1 MLRTRILISLALSA
15 MLGACA
21 PAKVKEPLSQR
32 PSIYYL
38 QPAQLDIQD
47 FPPAPEPG
55 SETDKADLSI
65 LRDWQAKRTKEQCAK
80 AKAEKGAYFE
90 DFYGD
95 ISPFLSP
102 LPPEASDFFKRVRF
116 DTDTAVS
123 RLKDRFRRPRP
134 FRRKEGLKKCA
145 GKAGGRSYPSGHA
158 TISRVFALII
168 SDLAPERR
176 AEFLARA
183 DEAALNRVIGGVHHP
198 SDIEAGKKAAET
210 IYARLLENPS
220 FRADMAALRKYLVQK

>member
-1 MLRTRILISLALSA
+1 MLKLRAFLILALAAS
-15 MLGACA
+15 LGACA
-21 PAKVKEPLSQR
+21 PAKVKHPVSQR
-32 PSIYYL
+32 NAIHYL

-55 SETDKADLSI
+55 SETDKADLA
-65 LRDWQAKRTKEQCAK
+65 LLHEWQDKRTKEQCAE

-95 ISPFLSP
+95 ISPFVSP
-102 LPPEASDFFKRVRF
+102 LPPGASEFFKRVR
-116 DTDTAVS
+116 TDADAVVS

-134 FRRKEGLKKCA
+134 FRRSEGLKKCA
-145 GKAGGRSYPSGHA
+145 GKAGGKSYPSGHA
-158 TISRVFALII
+158 AISRVFALII

-176 AEFLARA
+176 AEFFARS

-210 IYARLLENPS
+210 IYARFMENPA
-220 FRADMAALRKYLVQK
+220 FRAELETLRKNLKK